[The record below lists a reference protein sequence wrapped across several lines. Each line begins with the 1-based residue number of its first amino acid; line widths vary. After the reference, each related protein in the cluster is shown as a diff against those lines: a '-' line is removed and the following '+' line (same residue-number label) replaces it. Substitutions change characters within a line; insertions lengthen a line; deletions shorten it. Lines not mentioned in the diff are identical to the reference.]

1 MAYSDKTVP
10 TKEALLQE
18 GMQQLAE
25 NGYHGTGIKKIL
37 DAVRVPKGSFYNYF
51 ESKEAYV
58 AEIIAD
64 YNRQSLALFD
74 QTIADSEAPAVEKL
88 EILYQHML
96 NKYADAHYQKGC
108 LVGSLAAEIGHRY
121 ELCQAAMQLSVN
133 NWQTRLIGLIT
144 VAQQEGSIRADLE
157 PEAIAEVLW
166 STWEGVLLKM
176 QIDGHADT
184 AKRVL
189 SVLFKQL
196 LVTGE
201 NSG

>member
-1 MAYSDKTVP
+1 MTHSDKTAP

-18 GMQQLAE
+18 GIQQLAE

-37 DAVRVPKGSFYNYF
+37 DAVSVPKGSFYNYF
-51 ESKEAYV
+51 DSKEAYV
-58 AEIIAD
+58 AEIIGE
-64 YNRQSLALFD
+64 YNRQSMALFD
-74 QTIADSEAPAVEKL
+74 QVTATSKATAVEKL
-88 EILYQHML
+88 EILYTHML
-96 NKYADAHYQKGC
+96 KRYADAHYQKGC
-108 LVGSLAAEIGHRY
+108 LVGSLAAEIGHSY
-121 ELCQAAMQLSVN
+121 ELCQTAMQLSVN
-133 NWQTRLIGLIT
+133 NWQTRLVSLIT
-144 VAQQEGSIRADLE
+144 LAQQEGSIRTDLE

-196 LVTGE
+196 LVSDGK
-201 NSG
+201 